1 MPSIVV
7 TFLPSTW
14 LTGVIHEW
22 VGVPSTCTRHTAH
35 SPMPQPNFVP
45 VSFRSSGGAH
55 NRGEWLSAWITAGLS
70 LTSNLYFFNPVFPSV
85 VVGALIAGFASALFI
100 HCHLRS

>member
-22 VGVPSTCTRHTAH
+22 VGAPSTCTRHTAH

-45 VSFRSSGGAH
+45 VSFRSSRSAH
-55 NRGEWLSAWITAGLS
+55 NRGSWLSASITAGLS
-70 LTSNLYFFNPVFPSV
+70 LTSNLYFFNAVFPAV
-85 VVGALIAGFASALFI
+85 VVGELIAGFAIVVFL
-100 HCHLRS
+100 H